1 MLRQS
6 AGAAVDMQTF
16 LISDLDPGL
25 DDPSILGASVT
36 IYSSF
41 AEAEPVWRQAVDDCA
56 CYVFQTFE
64 WNTVWKDTIG
74 STEQVCE
81 RIVRVAAAD
90 GRTLLLLPL
99 GIYDHHHFTS
109 LQFLGGGLTDYNAP
123 VIDRA
128 FAREVTP
135 SSFARLWRIIVGL
148 LPSVDFV
155 CLVRMPKTI
164 EETPNPLLGLP
175 HARRS
180 GTAFAARLPASFP
193 DFAARDEEFFR
204 QNRYKWR
211 RLGKFGAVEVRFA
224 SEEAERDAIVRVA
237 TAQKSQWLVQ
247 CGLPNIFHEPKLH
260 EFYERLTRTRFQSG
274 SIVAASL
281 CVGGRIVATIW
292 GPKFR
297 DRFCFLLTSYDQAWS
312 QYSVGRLL
320 MESAVQWCIGQRD
333 VKVFDLTVGSE
344 SYKQHWSDHA
354 LELYEHL
361 HGRTLKGAVV
371 ASYRRGRTRLAA
383 NGHVRHFVK
392 NIRRARASMAG
403 KER

>member
-1 MLRQS
+1 
-6 AGAAVDMQTF
+6 MQTF
-16 LISDLDPGL
+16 LIADLDPGF
-25 DDPSILGASVT
+25 DEASMLGASIT

-41 AEAEPVWRQAVDDCA
+41 AEAERVWRQAVDNCA

-64 WNTVWKDTIG
+64 WNAVWKDTIG
-74 STEQVCE
+74 TIERVCE

-90 GRTLLLLPL
+90 GRTLMLLPL
-99 GIYDHHHFTS
+99 GIYDRHHFTS

-123 VIDRA
+123 MIDRV

-148 LPSVDFV
+148 LPNVDFV

-180 GTAFAARLPASFP
+180 GMAFAARLPPSFP
-193 DFAARDEEFFR
+193 DFAARSKEFFH

-211 RLGKFGAVEVRFA
+211 RLGKLGAVEVRFA
-224 SEEAERDAIVRVA
+224 SEQAERDAIVRVA
-237 TAQKSQWLVQ
+237 MEQKSQWLVQ
-247 CGLPNIFHEPKLH
+247 CGLPNIFDEPKIR
-260 EFYERLTRTRFQSG
+260 EFYERLTRTRFESG

-281 CVGGRIVATIW
+281 RVGGRIVATIW

-297 DRFCFLLTSYDQAWS
+297 ERFCFLLTSYDQAWS

-320 MESAVQWCIGQRD
+320 MESAVQWCIRQQD
-333 VKVFDLTVGSE
+333 VKIFDLTVGSE
-344 SYKQHWSDHA
+344 NYKLHWSDHA

-361 HGRTLKGAVV
+361 HAHTLKGAVV
-371 ASYRRGRTRLAA
+371 TTYRRGRTQLAA

-392 NIRRARASMAG
+392 NIRRARASVAG
-403 KER
+403 KGR